1 MPLATGS
8 RLGPYEIISSLG
20 AGGMGV
26 VYRARDTRLDRV
38 VAIVAFQQ
46 RRFTIA
52 RSADGCKRLLGPPLY
67 STQLENCGFS
77 LLIELDDVVV
87 TASQELC
94 DVFCGAVAEPNPNE
108 LRRGP
113 SQEGKSMKILVLA
126 DHQAAVLTRQ
136 VPDGRICR
144 PALTQS
150 ANV

>member
-1 MPLATGS
+1 MVADASPPSQALLQMIRWSCLPVSVG
-8 RLGPYEIISSLG
+8 LSL
-20 AGGMGV
+20 
-26 VYRARDTRLDRV
+26 RAN
-38 VAIVAFQQ
+38 VALQP

-52 RSADGCKRLLGPPLY
+52 RSADGCKRLLGRPLY
-67 STQLENCGFS
+67 STQLENCGFI

-94 DVFCGAVAEPNPNE
+94 DVFCRAVAEPNPNE

-113 SQEGKSMKILVLA
+113 PQEGKSMKILVLA
-126 DHQAAVLTRQ
+126 DYQAAVLTRQ

-150 ANV
+150 SNV